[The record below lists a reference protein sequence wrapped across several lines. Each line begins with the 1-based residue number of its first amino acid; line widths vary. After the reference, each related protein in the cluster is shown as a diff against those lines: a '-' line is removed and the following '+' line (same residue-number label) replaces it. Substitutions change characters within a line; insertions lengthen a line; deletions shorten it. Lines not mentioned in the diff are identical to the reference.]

1 MEYLACVDA
10 VLQCNPSHGST
21 CFQRL
26 LHNTPT
32 FSRTTTPTRPR
43 SQPTT
48 QIYVNHP
55 HIITAQHHSVYPA
68 NTGRL
73 RTINSSVALST
84 TPSSVTHVGVLATLL
99 PFSFFFALIIFAI

>member
-21 CFQRL
+21 RFQRL

-73 RTINSSVALST
+73 RWSGGDRLLNPTPWVPFWGFPDRGRLS
-84 TPSSVTHVGVLATLL
+84 GVVV
-99 PFSFFFALIIFAI
+99 F